1 LENFKEKIKTT
12 GEENMENTQKFII
25 PENEITEQ
33 SSRSSGAGGQ
43 NVNKR
48 STKSEVRWN
57 VDASTAFTDE
67 EKEGIKQVLGNK
79 ITKEWDLIVRSQEER
94 SWLQNKERAIERL
107 NNLVKWALETEKDRI
122 PTEPT
127 KSSKKRRLEDKKR
140 QGEKKK
146 QRSEKPK
153 INDY

>member
-1 LENFKEKIKTT
+1 MEKFLEKI
-12 GEENMENTQKFII
+12 GENMKQEELQKII
-25 PENEITEQ
+25 PENEISEQ

-57 VDASTAFTDE
+57 VNETTAFSDE
-67 EKEGIKQVLGNK
+67 KKERIKQVLANRINK
-79 ITKEWDLIVRSQEER
+79 EGDLIVSSQEER

-107 NNLVKWALETEKDRI
+107 NDLVQWALETEKERI

-127 KSSKKRRLEDKKR
+127 YASKKRRLEAKKR